1 MALNSP
7 ESAALLDLTGRV
19 AVVTGGTRGI
29 GRASADVLAA
39 HGAAVVVVGRT
50 DLAAAEA
57 AAAGITSTHGT
68 PALGLVAEA
77 SDSTQIREV
86 YKRVR
91 AEYGRLDV
99 LVNNAGILS
108 DALVGMLTDDLIY
121 TTLAVNT
128 AAPIHHLQAAARLMR
143 KSGGSIINLTSI
155 IGRYGN
161 VGQVVYAAS
170 KAAVIGMTYSA
181 AKELA
186 PAGIRVNAVAPG
198 FIDTDMTR
206 GLSDD
211 KYAERVASVKMGRI
225 GTPDDVARAVLFLA
239 SDLSS
244 YVTGQVLGVDGGMLV

>member
-1 MALNSP
+1 MSST
-7 ESAALLDLTGRV
+7 ESADLLDLTCRV

-29 GRASADVLAA
+29 GRASATLLAA
-39 HGAAVVVVGRT
+39 HGATVVVVGRT
-50 DLAAAEA
+50 DLDAAQSAAAEIA
-57 AAAGITSTHGT
+57 SEHGAT
-68 PALGLVAEA
+68 ALGLVADA
-77 SDSTQIREV
+77 SESTQIREV

-91 AEYGRLDV
+91 AEFGRLDV

-108 DALVGMLTDDLIY
+108 DALVGMLTDDLVD

-128 AAPIHHLQAAARLMR
+128 AGPIHHLQGAARLMR

-155 IGRYGN
+155 IGRNGN

-206 GLSDD
+206 DLSDD
-211 KYAERVASVKMGRI
+211 TYAERVASIKMGRI
-225 GTPDDVARAVLFLA
+225 GTPEDVARAILFLA